1 VPDTPGVGVRSV
13 RMGAVQEERCS
24 GVASSYIL
32 GGPGAEL
39 KSAVLVE
46 WVCWVPGSLVG
57 AAMCWEVV
65 DTDGRMN
72 QLTLWQCTFGCAV
85 RPAKVVRTGR
95 KTRALSA
102 LRQIKQHTDVLGGAG
117 HLPRL
122 AYLPYHPEIS

>member
-72 QLTLWQCTFGCAV
+72 QLTLWQCTLWVCCPSCEGCTN
-85 RPAKVVRTGR
+85 REENPGAKRATSD
-95 KTRALSA
+95 KT
-102 LRQIKQHTDVLGGAG
+102 
-117 HLPRL
+117 
-122 AYLPYHPEIS
+122 AY